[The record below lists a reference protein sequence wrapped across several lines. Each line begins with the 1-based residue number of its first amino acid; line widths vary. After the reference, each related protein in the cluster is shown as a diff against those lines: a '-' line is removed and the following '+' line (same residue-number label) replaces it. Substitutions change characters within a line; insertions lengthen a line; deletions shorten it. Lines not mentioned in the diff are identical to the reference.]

1 MKFFYL
7 IFCIIVFLFKTQTVF
22 SNNLIY
28 DVNNVEVIGKINNYL
43 DKKKLIQSAFQKAF
57 IIFVNKTLLKN
68 DAIKL
73 YKTKNSTIE
82 DLVFTYQIVNVEK
95 KKKKENILTINIKF
109 DQKKI
114 SNFLAQSGI
123 SYVDVENISLT
134 LFPIFIKGKNVFIY
148 EDNYFYNNWIKT
160 QNKSKNNN
168 DVLINYN
175 LVLENIEDLQ
185 YINLNKNNLE
195 SIDVKKL
202 TSLDG
207 NKNYT
212 FLIIYFTENKLR
224 AYVKTYIKKKEIDKS
239 VDLKI
244 YPENDI
250 KTYEEAILT
259 LKEEINQIWK
269 GQNLIDVNTPS
280 FLDLFLDTKQIND
293 YLKLRSVFDSIN
305 LIEDYSVSETTND
318 YTKIRL
324 KYKGKLNK
332 LKDKLL
338 EKKIIIKI
346 VDYTWRI
353 KVN

>member
-1 MKFFYL
+1 M
-7 IFCIIVFLFKTQTVF
+7 
-22 SNNLIY
+22 
-28 DVNNVEVIGKINNYL
+28 
-43 DKKKLIQSAFQKAF
+43 
-57 IIFVNKTLLKN
+57 
-68 DAIKL
+68 
-73 YKTKNSTIE
+73 
-82 DLVFTYQIVNVEK
+82 
-95 KKKKENILTINIKF
+95 
-109 DQKKI
+109 
-114 SNFLAQSGI
+114 
-123 SYVDVENISLT
+123 
-134 LFPIFIKGKNVFIY
+134 
-148 EDNYFYNNWIKT
+148 
-160 QNKSKNNN
+160 
-168 DVLINYN
+168 
-175 LVLENIEDLQ
+175 
-185 YINLNKNNLE
+185 
-195 SIDVKKL
+195 
-202 TSLDG
+202 
-207 NKNYT
+207 
-212 FLIIYFTENKLR
+212 R

-293 YLKLRSVFDSIN
+293 YLKLRSVFASIN

-324 KYKGKLNK
+324 KYRGKLNK

-346 VDYTWRI
+346 VDYKWRI

>member
-1 MKFFYL
+1 M
-7 IFCIIVFLFKTQTVF
+7 
-22 SNNLIY
+22 
-28 DVNNVEVIGKINNYL
+28 
-43 DKKKLIQSAFQKAF
+43 
-57 IIFVNKTLLKN
+57 
-68 DAIKL
+68 
-73 YKTKNSTIE
+73 
-82 DLVFTYQIVNVEK
+82 
-95 KKKKENILTINIKF
+95 
-109 DQKKI
+109 
-114 SNFLAQSGI
+114 
-123 SYVDVENISLT
+123 
-134 LFPIFIKGKNVFIY
+134 
-148 EDNYFYNNWIKT
+148 
-160 QNKSKNNN
+160 
-168 DVLINYN
+168 
-175 LVLENIEDLQ
+175 
-185 YINLNKNNLE
+185 
-195 SIDVKKL
+195 
-202 TSLDG
+202 
-207 NKNYT
+207 
-212 FLIIYFTENKLR
+212 R

>member
-1 MKFFYL
+1 
-7 IFCIIVFLFKTQTVF
+7 
-22 SNNLIY
+22 
-28 DVNNVEVIGKINNYL
+28 
-43 DKKKLIQSAFQKAF
+43 
-57 IIFVNKTLLKN
+57 
-68 DAIKL
+68 
-73 YKTKNSTIE
+73 
-82 DLVFTYQIVNVEK
+82 
-95 KKKKENILTINIKF
+95 
-109 DQKKI
+109 
-114 SNFLAQSGI
+114 
-123 SYVDVENISLT
+123 
-134 LFPIFIKGKNVFIY
+134 
-148 EDNYFYNNWIKT
+148 
-160 QNKSKNNN
+160 
-168 DVLINYN
+168 
-175 LVLENIEDLQ
+175 
-185 YINLNKNNLE
+185 
-195 SIDVKKL
+195 
-202 TSLDG
+202 
-207 NKNYT
+207 
-212 FLIIYFTENKLR
+212 LR

-293 YLKLRSVFDSIN
+293 YLKLRSVFASIN

-324 KYKGKLNK
+324 KYRGKLNK

-346 VDYTWRI
+346 VDYKWRI